1 MFVAPI
7 FCQVPSSQWR
17 FDEEDGRTRPV
28 KWEQYPT
35 VPAARITRRYKAEV
49 EKVGVR
55 FVHVFSGSVQH
66 RTFKLQTWSFN
77 GYVYVIM
84 FAYFPHC
91 AALVCLAS
99 SETIADNLIMCML
112 CVWSQ
117 CLEMSSR
124 KENDFRD
131 TFGSRLR
138 ADHVRKSD
146 LCAVLRQE
154 IQRCWSETTKLW
166 HFYIWVHGKLTAWL
180 NAVHAQPSPTVISG
194 QRSRKGSKI
203 SDSFKFQNWEPQW
216 PRSHQQQ
223 ALHFLFSQSLLSM
236 SS

>member
-1 MFVAPI
+1 M
-7 FCQVPSSQWR
+7 
-17 FDEEDGRTRPV
+17 
-28 KWEQYPT
+28 
-35 VPAARITRRYKAEV
+35 RYYWY
-49 EKVGVR
+49 
-55 FVHVFSGSVQH
+55 
-66 RTFKLQTWSFN
+66 KLQTWSFN

-91 AALVCLAS
+91 AALVCLG
-99 SETIADNLIMCML
+99 SETIADNLMRML

-203 SDSFKFQNWEPQW
+203 SDSFKIENPNEPDLTSNRLW
-216 PRSHQQQ
+216 TSYSRNLYLAWAASV
-223 ALHFLFSQSLLSM
+223 LTWR
-236 SS
+236 

>member
-7 FCQVPSSQWR
+7 FRCQVPSSQWR
-17 FDEEDGRTRPV
+17 FDEE
-28 KWEQYPT
+28 
-35 VPAARITRRYKAEV
+35 AAPDQWNETNSIQQCQLQGSPDATRRRWRRSV
-49 EKVGVR
+49 CMR

-66 RTFKLQTWSFN
+66 STFKLQTWSFN

-91 AALVCLAS
+91 AALVCLG
-99 SETIADNLIMCML
+99 SETIADNLMCML

-124 KENDFRD
+124 KEKDFRD

-203 SDSFKFQNWEPQW
+203 SDI
-216 PRSHQQQ
+216 
-223 ALHFLFSQSLLSM
+223 
-236 SS
+236 